1 MNYISYSSNFLK
13 TIVGMVWNFFIS
25 CLLATFIKFEKK
37 MFLFDS
43 KYDYYESNNKLL
55 MYCDTRGHAH

>member
-1 MNYISYSSNFLK
+1 
-13 TIVGMVWNFFIS
+13 MVWNFFIS